1 MEQHIVMEN
10 DMVIAGEVVI
20 GADEE
25 VNELHLQLHEKDQ
38 EIANLRAKNEQLT
51 VEKNTE
57 KNWKNYWFGAFNR
70 EKNRADGLQLEKDQA
85 GFGLAVPMT
94 AATTPA
100 PPPLARYGP
109 VSSNAPSPR
118 PVNSFAE
125 ALEYWNHWNGRD
137 ERIDGIDLK
146 EYLFH
151 PDSRHQVPQIVRRVP
166 SNIRQ
171 LFFIKNRGR
180 DSFRSLTDQY
190 RNHMNRTDLL
200 RELLFIKNS
209 QEDQAARGMINIR
222 D

>member
-25 VNELHLQLHEKDQ
+25 VNELHLQLREKNQ
-38 EIANLRAKNEQLT
+38 EIANLKDENEQLT

-57 KNWKNYWFGAFNR
+57 ENWKNYWFGAFNR

-85 GFGLAVPMT
+85 GFGLAVPV
-94 AATTPA
+94 A
-100 PPPLARYGP
+100 
-109 VSSNAPSPR
+109 
-118 PVNSFAE
+118 
-125 ALEYWNHWNGRD
+125 
-137 ERIDGIDLK
+137 DLK

-166 SNIRQ
+166 IKIRQ

-180 DSFRSLTDQY
+180 DSFRSLTD
-190 RNHMNRTDLL
+190 
-200 RELLFIKNS
+200 
-209 QEDQAARGMINIR
+209 
-222 D
+222 

>member
-38 EIANLRAKNEQLT
+38 EIANLKDENEQLT

-57 KNWKNYWFGAFNR
+57 ENWKNYWFGAFNR

-85 GFGLAVPMT
+85 GFGLAVPV
-94 AATTPA
+94 AA
-100 PPPLARYGP
+100 G
-109 VSSNAPSPR
+109 
-118 PVNSFAE
+118 
-125 ALEYWNHWNGRD
+125 
-137 ERIDGIDLK
+137 
-146 EYLFH
+146 
-151 PDSRHQVPQIVRRVP
+151 
-166 SNIRQ
+166 
-171 LFFIKNRGR
+171 
-180 DSFRSLTDQY
+180 QY

>member
-38 EIANLRAKNEQLT
+38 EIANLKDENEQLT

-57 KNWKNYWFGAFNR
+57 ENWKNYWFGAFNR

-85 GFGLAVPMT
+85 GFGLAVPV
-94 AATTPA
+94 AAPLNNRVPA
-100 PPPLARYGP
+100 L
-109 VSSNAPSPR
+109 N
-118 PVNSFAE
+118 
-125 ALEYWNHWNGRD
+125 
-137 ERIDGIDLK
+137 I
-146 EYLFH
+146 
-151 PDSRHQVPQIVRRVP
+151 IVRRVP
-166 SNIRQ
+166 IKIRQ

-180 DSFRSLTDQY
+180 DSFRSLTGQY